1 MPDMIRFSSATFLH
15 NFTINMFSNLKKE
28 IENVFQNGQEFLSK
42 IDSVKIVS
50 EKNVG
55 KMMFVSI
62 MLQ

>member
-1 MPDMIRFSSATFLH
+1 
-15 NFTINMFSNLKKE
+15 MFSNLKKE